1 MMDSNGGR
9 PSFGFPVYATFL
21 HPFSCM
27 VSGPSACG
35 KSVFVKKLLR
45 FADVMIVPPPQ
56 IVRWYYSVW
65 QDWYLDFDERVEF
78 VEGLPDVKKLDSS
91 TRNLLVLDDAMHEV
105 DEGIEQLFTKY
116 SHHKN
121 TSVIFICQN
130 VFHRG
135 KHQRTMSLNSN
146 YMVLFRNPRD
156 ATQISVLGSQMFP
169 GRQKFL
175 RSAFEDAT
183 SRPYGYLLL
192 DLKAATPDALRVRTN
207 VFPGEQPVVVYA

>member
-1 MMDSNGGR
+1 
-9 PSFGFPVYATFL
+9 
-21 HPFSCM
+21 
-27 VSGPSACG
+27 
-35 KSVFVKKLLR
+35 
-45 FADVMIVPPPQ
+45 
-56 IVRWYYSVW
+56 
-65 QDWYLDFDERVEF
+65 
-78 VEGLPDVKKLDSS
+78 
-91 TRNLLVLDDAMHEV
+91 
-105 DEGIEQLFTKY
+105 
-116 SHHKN
+116 
-121 TSVIFICQN
+121 
-130 VFHRG
+130 
-135 KHQRTMSLNSN
+135 MSLNSN